1 MSLRRKALAATLAL
15 ATSFSLAACAGGND
29 EDTIVIG
36 TTDSEQKQWTVF
48 KDELDKA
55 GLKTEIK
62 AFNDYSIPN
71 RALADGDIDVNNFQH
86 MMFLA
91 EYNVGNNT
99 DLTPVGATEILPLG
113 LYYKEHS
120 ELKDVEEAG
129 EVTIPNDSTNQ
140 GRAINVLVQAG
151 LVALKKEGLLTPTPA
166 DIDEGKSKVKVIA
179 VDAAQT
185 ATSWLDGKPA
195 IVNNSFLDRAKI
207 DPKTVIFQDDP
218 KKEEA
223 QPYINGFV
231 TTKERKDEADLKK
244 LVEIWHSKPVQD
256 AIDEQSKGTSVE
268 VNMDS
273 DELNEVVKDTE
284 QKIKDQK

>member
-1 MSLRRKALAATLAL
+1 MSLRRKALAATVAL

-36 TTDSEQKQWTVF
+36 TTDSEQKQWDVF
-48 KDELDKA
+48 KEELDKA

-62 AFNDYSIPN
+62 SFNEYAIPN
-71 RALADGDIDVNNFQH
+71 RALSDGEIDVNNFQH

-91 EYNVGNNT
+91 DYNVGNNA

-113 LYYKEHS
+113 LYYKDHS

-129 EVTIPNDSTNQ
+129 EVAIPNDATNQ
-140 GRAINVLVQAG
+140 ARGINVLVQAK
-151 LVALKKEGLLTPTPA
+151 LVTLKKEGLLNPTPA
-166 DIDEGKSKVKVIA
+166 DIDTGKSKVKVTA

-195 IVNNSFLDRAKI
+195 IINNSFLDRADI
-207 DPKTVIFQDDP
+207 DPTTAVFKDDP
-218 KKEEA
+218 KKKEA
-223 QPYINGFV
+223 KPYINGFV
-231 TTKERKDEADLKK
+231 TTKEHQDDPDLKK

-256 AIDEQSKGTSVE
+256 AIAEQTKGTSVPID
-268 VNMDS
+268 MDGPKL
-273 DELNEVVKDTE
+273 EKILKDTE
-284 QKIKDQK
+284 KKLKEQK